1 MTAKS
6 KKIVIENGDYA
17 IEREEYWG
25 FRCQATSVSWN
36 VLKGGHQVTTCRRL
50 KDAKREVIHRVA
62 LDSEVDS
69 IHKYLL
75 AVPTQ
80 A

>member
-1 MTAKS
+1 MTTKS
-6 KKIVIENGDYA
+6 KKIVMSNGDYA

-25 FRCQATSVSWN
+25 FRCQSTSVNWN
-36 VLKGGHQVTTCRRL
+36 VYKAGVFLQSCARL
-50 KDAKREVIHRVA
+50 RDAKREVIHRVA

-69 IHKYLL
+69 IHKYLV
-75 AVPTQ
+75 AIPAQ